1 MKWGIVGAEVIVSG
15 RSIDNQRMRFM
26 FPMAALW
33 LVACFV
39 LQLSLVN
46 RGLDPALDV
55 GSWVWVG
62 SMWAGWAGSL
72 WLLSAMRISWLKCAA
87 FAVAITWHAGWM
99 SFGRDQTPLR
109 YLIMFGGYG
118 VVQSVL
124 FRLFRVPSWASSPMR
139 LVPPEEGRRQFAIVE
154 LLLVTTVAALFIAA
168 AKRYQPPS
176 GQAFWLGLPMVFL
189 SLGMIASCCAQAI
202 GARERMQRRLFAVGV
217 LVAISLG
224 SFAIAWLDELLNPS
238 PIVFSPTT
246 SIAWM
251 PYHSIQA
258 IFAVLFIMLAVCGRT
273 VPLTDEKSVP
283 AEEDVPAEKIL
294 AAENAKTPNPPTE
307 DDDEF
312 PPSSDLLPFRR
323 PPHK

>member
-1 MKWGIVGAEVIVSG
+1 
-15 RSIDNQRMRFM
+15 M

-33 LVACFV
+33 VVACFI

-46 RGLDPALDV
+46 RGLDPAFDV
-55 GSWVWVG
+55 GSWVWIG

-72 WLLSAMRISWLKCAA
+72 WLLSAMRISWLKCVA
-87 FAVAITWHAGWM
+87 FAASIAWHACWM
-99 SFGRDQTPLR
+99 SFGRDQTALR

-124 FRLFRVPSWASSPMR
+124 FRLFRVPRWASSPMR

-176 GQAFWLGLPMVFL
+176 GQAFWVGLPMVFL

-202 GARERMQRRLFAVGV
+202 GARERLQRRLFAVGV

-224 SFAIAWLDELLNPS
+224 SFAIAWLDELLNPA
-238 PIVFSPTT
+238 PIVFRPTT

-258 IFAVLFIMLAVCGRT
+258 VFAVLFMMLAVCGRT
-273 VPLTDEKSVP
+273 VPLA
-283 AEEDVPAEKIL
+283 AETLTAAGTLAAAGTMASEEAADNNEDVTVEGAR
-294 AAENAKTPNPPTE
+294 TPSPPTE
-307 DDDEF
+307 DDDES
-312 PPSSDLLPFRR
+312 PPSADLLPFRR